1 LSDAVDDLIDGFQ
14 SALSGRVRTAFA
26 ACCSV
31 DIHYEDPLTDRALH
45 GLDQLADHAAKLWTM
60 LPDAQ
65 VQRAGERLT
74 DGRFIAA
81 PWQLVGTHT
90 GDLPRLPASKRRL
103 SVHGVFYC
111 ELAPDENRLWRVRGF
126 YDAYDAAV
134 QLGVLPKH
142 GTVGERA
149 LMMLRG
155 FGLRSD

>member
-1 LSDAVDDLIDGFQ
+1 LSDAVDGLIDGFQ

-26 ACCSV
+26 ACCAV
-31 DIHYEDPLTDRALH
+31 DIHYEDPLTDRPLH